1 LSRIPEVEVMIFYQH
16 HHIFIAFV
24 LHHFILFGHTYSS
37 ILTVNTPSTMS
48 DTQDEVMI
56 GNKVVFKD
64 LVLFKVSHSPRTKA
78 RPYFCKAPFPRVVNR
93 SARNENTFLEAAKE
107 AIEKGYHN
115 PKFPLFK
122 KSDHMVI
129 KVITRRARPL
139 SHYVNGDR
147 HRGVLKAK
155 FSGAL
160 MPPKT
165 GGDVDNYVKL
175 VQDALQC
182 SKDKKDG
189 LYFDDSQII
198 FQCGVK
204 VWDDEGDCTG
214 GTTVSIKRVAGK
226 EGEAYIKNHFLGMM

>member
-1 LSRIPEVEVMIFYQH
+1 
-16 HHIFIAFV
+16 
-24 LHHFILFGHTYSS
+24 
-37 ILTVNTPSTMS
+37 MS
-48 DTQDEVMI
+48 GTQDEII

-64 LVLFKVSHSPRTKA
+64 LVLFKVSHSPRTKE

-93 SARNENTFLEAAKE
+93 SARKEVAFLEAAKE
-107 AIEKGYHN
+107 AINNGYHN

-122 KSDHMVI
+122 KNDRMVI

-139 SHYVNGDR
+139 YHYVNR
-147 HRGVLKAK
+147 NRKRGILKAK
-155 FSGAL
+155 FSGSL

-182 SKDKKDG
+182 SKDKPEG
-189 LYFDDSQII
+189 LYFDDSQIV

-204 VWDDEGDCTG
+204 VWDDEGDCQG
-214 GTTVSIKRVAGK
+214 GTTVSIERVAGK
-226 EGEAYIKNHFLGMM
+226 AGEANIKRHFHGMM

>member
-1 LSRIPEVEVMIFYQH
+1 LSRTPEVEGIFHQH
-16 HHIFIAFV
+16 HHIVRTSV
-24 LHHFILFGHTYSS
+24 LHLFILFCYTYSS
-37 ILTVNTPSTMS
+37 IFTISTPTMS
-48 DTQDEVMI
+48 DTKDKVMI
-56 GNKVVFKD
+56 GNKVVFQD

-78 RPYFCKAPFPRVVNR
+78 RPYFRKAPFPRVVNC
-93 SARNENTFLEAAKE
+93 SARNENTFLKAAKE
-107 AIEKGYHN
+107 AIKKGYHN
-115 PKFPLFK
+115 PNFPLFK

-139 SHYVNGDR
+139 SHYVNGDCK
-147 HRGVLKAK
+147 RGFLKAK

-182 SKDKKDG
+182 SKDKTDG

-204 VWDDEGDCTG
+204 VWDDEGDFTG
-214 GTTVSIKRVAGK
+214 GTTVSIKRVAGD
-226 EGEAYIKNHFLGMM
+226 EGKSYIKNHFLGMM